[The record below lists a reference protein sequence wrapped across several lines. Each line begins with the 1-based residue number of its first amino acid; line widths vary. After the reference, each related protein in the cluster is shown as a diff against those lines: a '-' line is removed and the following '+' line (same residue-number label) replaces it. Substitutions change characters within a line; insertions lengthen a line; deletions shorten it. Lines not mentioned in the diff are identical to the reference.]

1 MGQKKKICKIMTE
14 SDPHLVKDK
23 DVQIPETQRTP
34 NRRYCIISIYTDYI
48 CRKPCLKYS
57 NKTAINQK

>member
-1 MGQKKKICKIMTE
+1 MTR

-34 NRRYCIISIYTDYI
+34 NRRYCIISIYIDYI

-57 NKTAINQK
+57 NKTAINQQ